1 MDKANDKRYLKC
13 IRGRTSATT
22 RSSGAREIAAAITN
36 KLSLVLNIIAI
47 NDLWEKKRIRYSMQD
62 MIYKIQG

>member
-47 NDLWEKKRIRYSMQD
+47 NALWEKMRTRNSMQD
-62 MIYKIQG
+62 TIYKIQG